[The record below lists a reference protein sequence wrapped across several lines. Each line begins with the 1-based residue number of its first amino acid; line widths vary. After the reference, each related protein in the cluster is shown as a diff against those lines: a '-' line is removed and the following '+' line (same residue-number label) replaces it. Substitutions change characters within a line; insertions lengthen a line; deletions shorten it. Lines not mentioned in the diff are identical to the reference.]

1 MLDSL
6 YSSIYI
12 YLVSLS
18 VITSIKSYSS
28 FVYKSYNAGNLVT
41 KSIVINSHGLE
52 GVFGYFMCLY
62 RACLAALFRIH
73 ISHLITTLLTVFLI
87 PRK

>member
-6 YSSIYI
+6 YSSMYI

-28 FVYKSYNAGNLVT
+28 FVYKLCNAGNLVT
-41 KSIVINSHGLE
+41 KSIIIDSHGLE
-52 GVFGYFMCLY
+52 GVFGCFICLY

-73 ISHLITTLLTVFLI
+73 VSHLITTSLTVFLI
-87 PRK
+87 PGK